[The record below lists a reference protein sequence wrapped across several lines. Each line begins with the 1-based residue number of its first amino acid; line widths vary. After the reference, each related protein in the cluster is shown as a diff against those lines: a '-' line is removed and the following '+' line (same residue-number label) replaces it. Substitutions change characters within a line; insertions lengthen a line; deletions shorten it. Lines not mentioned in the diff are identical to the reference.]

1 MRGICTLLLSIA
13 FLVLIFFGLS
23 EYAKDMVLALLAGWT
38 VGGFSR
44 FIVESLMGEKR

>member
-23 EYAKDMVLALLAGWT
+23 EYAKDMVLAILAGWT
-38 VGGFSR
+38 VGGMSR
-44 FIVESLMGEKR
+44 FIVNKAFGEE